1 MFRFLVLVGTTFAL
15 GLAAFTGSAI
25 AQDKPNILVIWGDDI
40 GGFNISALRHDGLPH
55 AQQGPATS

>member
-1 MFRFLVLVGTTFAL
+1 L

-40 GGFNISALRHDGLPH
+40 GGFNISAYN
-55 AQQGPATS
+55 

>member
-1 MFRFLVLVGTTFAL
+1 VFRFLVLVGTTFAL

-40 GGFNISALRHDGLPH
+40 GGFNISAYN
-55 AQQGPATS
+55 